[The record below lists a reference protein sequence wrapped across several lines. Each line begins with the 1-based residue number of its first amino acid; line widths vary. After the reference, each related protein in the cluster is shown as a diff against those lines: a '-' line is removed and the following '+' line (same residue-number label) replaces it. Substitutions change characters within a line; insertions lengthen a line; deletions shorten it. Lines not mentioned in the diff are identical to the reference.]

1 MPTRNILL
9 TFLLSIALLSAVT
22 YTACKKDP
30 CENVV
35 CMNLGACDGGKCV
48 CPTGFEGDRCE
59 VLSRDKLVKTFNGRD
74 TCNKDTAF
82 YAVYPIYFRAMLT
95 DPRELTMKNILNDM
109 DDSAVCTM
117 QGVDSFTFQGSN
129 NSLTYIGTGRISND
143 SLWLNYRV
151 ERDTTSYTC
160 RYFGQGLR

>member
-1 MPTRNILL
+1 MPTRNIVL
-9 TFLLSIALLSAVT
+9 TFLLTIALFSAIT

-48 CPTGFEGDRCE
+48 CPTGFEGARCE
-59 VLSRDKLVKTFNGRD
+59 VLSRDKLIKTFNGRD
-74 TCNKDTAF
+74 TCNSDTAS
-82 YAVYPIYFRAMLT
+82 YDVYPIYFRAMLS

>member
-1 MPTRNILL
+1 MPMRNIVL
-9 TFLLSIALLSAVT
+9 TFLLTVALFSAIT

-30 CENVV
+30 CENVI

-48 CPTGFEGDRCE
+48 CPVGFEGARCE

-74 TCNKDTAF
+74 TCTADTTF
-82 YAVYPIYFRAMLT
+82 YRVYPIYFRAMLS
-95 DPRELTMKNILNDM
+95 DPRELTMKNILNNM
-109 DDSAVCTM
+109 EDSAVCTM
-117 QGVDSFTFQGSN
+117 QGIDSFTFQGSN
-129 NSLTYIGTGRISND
+129 NSVTYFGTGRVSND

-160 RYFGQGLR
+160 RFFGQGLR